1 MGQALEAAFHIYMV
15 PTTRVMGGDEV
26 KERAKKSPANDT
38 KKRIPALRVVPKE
51 DPPRVRE
58 ERMNDFK
65 TVLEGYVKVRKGNRL
80 EWINQRTRQT
90 DASIEQ
96 YAGRHYATAGGESAP
111 FASSGEAQAFI
122 AKQLQGRY

>member
-1 MGQALEAAFHIYMV
+1 MGRALEAANFHIYMV

-26 KERAKKSPANDT
+26 KERAKKPPANDT
-38 KKRIPALRVVPKE
+38 KKRIPALRVVTKE
-51 DPPRVRE
+51 DPRVRE